1 MWKEVPDTMPPSH
14 PEVKIRRMVEADV
27 EAVKEIDRLLFGE
40 GRVPSW
46 PLSVEAEL
54 ELYRPALSFVAEVGG
69 KIVGFLLGDIRRER
83 YGIGMGGWIDMI
95 GVAPEYQHKGIGR
108 RLMLGFW
115 AECQRRY
122 VRTNVIGR
130 EDDER
135 LIRFCTSMGFRR
147 GKLINLE
154 M

>member
-1 MWKEVPDTMPPSH
+1 
-14 PEVKIRRMVEADV
+14 MVEADL
-27 EAVKEIDRLLFGE
+27 EAVKEIDQLLIGE
-40 GRVPSW
+40 ERALSW
-46 PLSVEAEL
+46 PLSVETEL

-83 YGIGMGGWIDMI
+83 YGTGMGGWIDMI
-95 GVAPEYQHKGIGR
+95 GVAHEYQRKAIGR
-108 RLMLGFW
+108 KLVLGFW

-122 VRTNVIGR
+122 VKTNVIVR

-135 LIRFCTSMGFRR
+135 LKRFLTSMGFRK
-147 GKLINLE
+147 GKFVNFE

>member
-1 MWKEVPDTMPPSH
+1 MPPSH

-27 EAVKEIDRLLFGE
+27 EAVKEIDRLLVGE

-46 PLSVEAEL
+46 PLSVENEL
-54 ELYRPALSFVAEVGG
+54 AFYRPALSFVAEVGG

-83 YGIGMGGWIDMI
+83 YGIGRGGWIDII
-95 GVAPEYQHKGIGR
+95 GVAPEYQRKGIGR
-108 RLMLGFW
+108 GLMLAFW
-115 AECQRRY
+115 AECQRKY
-122 VRTNVIGR
+122 LRTNVIVR

-135 LIRFCTSMGFRR
+135 LIRFCTSMGFHR

>member
-1 MWKEVPDTMPPSH
+1 MPPSEV
-14 PEVKIRRMVEADV
+14 EVKIRRIVEADL
-27 EAVKEIDRLLFGE
+27 EAVKEIDRLLVGE
-40 GRVPSW
+40 ERALSW
-46 PLSVEAEL
+46 PLSVETEL

-95 GVAPEYQHKGIGR
+95 GVTPEYQHKGIGR

-122 VRTNVIGR
+122 VRTNVIVR
-130 EDDER
+130 EDDEP
-135 LIRFCTSMGFRR
+135 LKRFLTSMGFRR
-147 GKLINLE
+147 GKLINFE
-154 M
+154 I